1 MWIEWCRP
9 HSREWS
15 SSTHTSNQ
23 HDGPYAWNVRMNQR
37 IRAKIRLGVFN
48 PGLELK
54 STFFSRTRVLRLHH
68 DDGRAGSRTPSRSRY
83 HGVMTDESV
92 MPERR
97 PNELDLIAVSGPESF
112 ERVRICLDD
121 TVRMGRSKEC
131 EIVLNESSVSREHA
145 SITMDNGHC
154 MIRDNE
160 SRAGLA
166 VNMMFLEK
174 GDSQEIFDRDLLTV
188 GPWKILVRM
197 GSEKTDAKDVAS
209 SESGKGFDPASGDSS
224 SRKDDKDSIYATR
237 ASIFIRLQAD
247 GSMDREL
254 GWQEF
259 TEKYARVI
267 AGFARNAGL
276 RAQDADDVLQDV
288 LLGFFRVSDQFEY
301 DPAKGRFRG
310 YLKRVTLNAIRARH
324 RRKRPSTFIKD
335 DYDPPAEMP
344 DVDAAWDRQWTEQLL
359 QRAMTEVRSS
369 VEDRTWK
376 AFELYGVRGVP
387 VEQVSQELEMTPAS
401 IRHAKMRLVKQVREI
416 VDRLRDEEG

>member
-1 MWIEWCRP
+1 MTEEAVMP
-9 HSREWS
+9 
-15 SSTHTSNQ
+15 
-23 HDGPYAWNVRMNQR
+23 D
-37 IRAKIRLGVFN
+37 
-48 PGLELK
+48 
-54 STFFSRTRVLRLHH
+54 
-68 DDGRAGSRTPSRSRY
+68 RS
-83 HGVMTDESV
+83 TDE
-92 MPERR
+92 M
-97 PNELDLIAVSGPESF
+97 DLISVSGPDSF
-112 ERVRICLDD
+112 ERIRVSLGSPVTI
-121 TVRMGRSKEC
+121 GRSKEC
-131 EIVLNESSVSREHA
+131 GIVLNESSVSREHA
-145 SITMDNGHC
+145 SILMENGKVSIH
-154 MIRDNE
+154 DNE

-174 GDSQEIFDRDLLTV
+174 GDSQEIFDRDLLTI
-188 GPWKILVRM
+188 GPWKLLVRI
-197 GSEKTDAKDVAS
+197 GPEKTDSPAADSKSADQPESSTASDEADVAAAKD
-209 SESGKGFDPASGDSS
+209 
-224 SRKDDKDSIYATR
+224 DDKESIYATR

-359 QRAMTEVRSS
+359 QRAMTEVRGS

-387 VEQVSQELEMTPAS
+387 VEQVAERLEMTPAA

-416 VDRLRDEEG
+416 VDRLRAEEG

>member
-1 MWIEWCRP
+1 MVDEAAA
-9 HSREWS
+9 
-15 SSTHTSNQ
+15 SN
-23 HDGPYAWNVRMNQR
+23 
-37 IRAKIRLGVFN
+37 RAV
-48 PGLELK
+48 
-54 STFFSRTRVLRLHH
+54 
-68 DDGRAGSRTPSRSRY
+68 
-83 HGVMTDESV
+83 DE
-92 MPERR
+92 M
-97 PNELDLIAVSGPESF
+97 DLISVSGPDTF
-112 ERVRICLDD
+112 ERIRVSLSAPVTI
-121 TVRMGRSKEC
+121 GRSKEC
-131 EIVLNESSVSREHA
+131 GIVLNESSVSREHA
-145 SITMDNGHC
+145 SISKEDGKVL
-154 MIRDNE
+154 IRDNE
-160 SRAGLA
+160 SRAGIA

-174 GDSQEIFDRDLLTV
+174 GDSQEIFDRDLLTI
-188 GPWKILVRM
+188 GPWKILVRL
-197 GSEKTDAKDVAS
+197 GSENSDATAAQVAGADDATS
-209 SESGKGFDPASGDSS
+209 QPASEEPRKTSS
-224 SRKDDKDSIYATR
+224 KDKDKDKDSIYATR

-288 LLGFFRVSDQFEY
+288 LLGFFRVSEQFEY
-301 DPAKGRFRG
+301 DPDKGRFRG

-359 QRAMTEVRSS
+359 QRAMTEVRGT

-387 VEQVSQELEMTPAS
+387 AEQVAERLDMTPAA

-416 VDRLRDEEG
+416 VDQLRDEEG

>member
-1 MWIEWCRP
+1 MV
-9 HSREWS
+9 
-15 SSTHTSNQ
+15 
-23 HDGPYAWNVRMNQR
+23 D
-37 IRAKIRLGVFN
+37 
-48 PGLELK
+48 
-54 STFFSRTRVLRLHH
+54 
-68 DDGRAGSRTPSRSRY
+68 TPSTSERAA
-83 HGVMTDESV
+83 DE
-92 MPERR
+92 M
-97 PNELDLIAVSGPESF
+97 DLITVSGPETF
-112 ERVRICLDD
+112 ERIRVSLKSPI
-121 TVRMGRSKEC
+121 TIGRSKEC
-131 EIVLNESSVSREHA
+131 GIVLNESSVSREHA
-145 SITMDNGHC
+145 SILFEDGVVI
-154 MIRDNE
+154 IRDNE

-174 GDSQEIFDRDLLTV
+174 GDAQQIFDRDLLTL
-188 GPWKILVRM
+188 GPWKLLVRI
-197 GSEKTDAKDVAS
+197 GPEKSDEPVVQSEKVDDSAG
-209 SESGKGFDPASGDSS
+209 ESS
-224 SRKDDKDSIYATR
+224 SAEAKKSSSKEEEKDAIYATR

-288 LLGFFRVSDQFEY
+288 LLGFFRVSEQFEY
-301 DPAKGRFRG
+301 DPIKGRFRG

-359 QRAMTEVRSS
+359 QRAMTEVRGT
-369 VEDRTWK
+369 VEERTWK

-387 VEQVSQELEMTPAS
+387 VEQVAERLKMTPAA

-416 VDRLRDEEG
+416 VDRLRVEEG